1 MSAIYRAGLMSMAF
15 LVAACA
21 TPRWENLKHPT
32 SDFQADTAA
41 CERDV
46 DRALKLEQLVR
57 PNAFAGACIG
67 CPAQGSREMQDAVNA
82 YGIHKR
88 CMAARGWRQAS

>member
-1 MSAIYRAGLMSMAF
+1 MALLMSAC
-15 LVAACA
+15 AA
-21 TPRWENLKHPT
+21 TRWENLKHP
-32 SDFQADTAA
+32 SADLQADTAA

-46 DRALKLEQLVR
+46 DRLLKLEQMVR

-67 CPAQGSREMQDAVNA
+67 CPAQGSREMQDAVSA